1 MIMKSE
7 NGKFFI
13 FMALSTAFHIAILS
27 GISQNDVN
35 SVKNTY
41 FALEIRHTKK
51 IENSNTTAQLDE
63 GKTAKKITKVDEK
76 NRLKKESKNKYI
88 QKKDVENLHK
98 NSELKK
104 LESQK
109 SIENQRDI
117 EDSSFMFESRDKEI
131 VDFDE
136 MNETISLKG
145 YSDSVPSNRG
155 EDLNVKEEKTSDK
168 ISEIKEY
175 SQIDLSKNG
184 AHQNVEGEKT
194 PDKISD
200 FDLDYYKEYVRDY
213 LQKCIKYPY
222 IAIRR
227 NIEGTLLVEILVGVE
242 GKVLDCKII
251 KSSGSSILD
260 KNALETVKGVVFP
273 KKPEDKVT
281 LQFNLVYKL
290 N

>member
-41 FALEIRHTKK
+41 FALEIRHIKK

-63 GKTAKKITKVDEK
+63 GKTAKKITKVDEIKSEKMIFSK
-76 NRLKKESKNKYI
+76 NRLKKESKNKHI

-117 EDSSFMFESRDKEI
+117 EDSSYMLESRDKEI
-131 VDFDE
+131 VDFDD
-136 MNETISLKG
+136 MNETIPLKG
-145 YSDSVPSNRG
+145 YSDTVPSNRG
-155 EDLNVKEEKTSDK
+155 EDLNVKEEKRSAK
-168 ISEIKEY
+168 ISE
-175 SQIDLSKNG
+175 
-184 AHQNVEGEKT
+184 HQNVEVEKT
-194 PDKISD
+194 PVKISD